1 MIIKPKSRGFIC
13 TTAHPLGCKKAVE
26 NQIKYVISKP
36 KLELGK
42 KVLVIGSSMGYGL
55 SSRIVSAFS
64 SNAATIG
71 VIFDKSPSENRT
83 ASAGWYNTAAFEEF
97 AHGENLYA
105 KTING
110 DAYSDE
116 IKQQVIDLIKKDLGK
131 VDAVIYSLASP
142 RIVTQDKTY
151 TSVLKPIGRPFSSKS
166 IDLKTN
172 KITEVTIDPAT
183 NDEIEDTIKVMGG
196 EDWQAWIDALVK
208 ADAIE
213 NDAITL
219 AYSYIGPTLTH
230 AIYKDG
236 TIGQAKN
243 HLYTTADV
251 ISEKYNSLGI
261 KAYVSVNKALVTQS
275 SAAIPVVPLY
285 ISLLFKTMKEKG
297 THEGCIE
304 QMYRL
309 FSSKFQDGNAIVDE
323 NGLIRLDDWEMDKS
337 IQRIISKNWGSINDE
352 NLCELTDL
360 EGFWNDFYAI
370 FGFGIDGVDEN
381 NDVSPLYQIESLI

>member
-26 NQIKYVISKP
+26 NQIKYVKSKP

-142 RIVTQDKTY
+142 RRVTQDKTY

-304 QMYRL
+304 QIYRL
-309 FSSKFQDGNAIVDE
+309 FSSKFQDGNALVDE

>member
-26 NQIKYVISKP
+26 NQIKYVKSKP

-142 RIVTQDKTY
+142 RRVTQDKTY

-352 NLCELTDL
+352 NLHELTDL

>member
-26 NQIKYVISKP
+26 NQIKYVKSKP

-166 IDLKTN
+166 IDLKAN

-304 QMYRL
+304 QIYRL

>member
-26 NQIKYVISKP
+26 NQIKYVKSKP

-142 RIVTQDKTY
+142 RRVTQDKTY

-304 QMYRL
+304 QIYRL

>member
-26 NQIKYVISKP
+26 NQIKYVKSKP

-142 RIVTQDKTY
+142 RRVTQDKTY

-304 QMYRL
+304 QIYRL
-309 FSSKFQDGNAIVDE
+309 FSSKFQDGNALVDE

-352 NLCELTDL
+352 NLHELTDL

>member
-26 NQIKYVISKP
+26 NQIKYVKSKP

>member
-26 NQIKYVISKP
+26 NQIKYVKSKP

-142 RIVTQDKTY
+142 RRVTQDKTY

-166 IDLKTN
+166 IDLKAN

-381 NDVSPLYQIESLI
+381 NDVSPLYQIESLT

>member
-26 NQIKYVISKP
+26 NQIKYVKSKP

-142 RIVTQDKTY
+142 RRVTQDKTY

-381 NDVSPLYQIESLI
+381 NDVSPLYQIESLT

>member
-26 NQIKYVISKP
+26 NQIKYVKSKP

-304 QMYRL
+304 QIYRL
-309 FSSKFQDGNAIVDE
+309 FSSKFQDGNALVDE

-352 NLCELTDL
+352 NLHELTDL

>member
-352 NLCELTDL
+352 NLHELTDL